1 MCLRTLWGHT
11 KTGWNCMF
19 DALFD
24 LPLWITGPGIVVV
37 MISFGL
43 GGMFLVRRR
52 VLPRL
57 QVHVQD
63 SEFAGAMVQC
73 VMVFYGLA
81 VALIAVSVW
90 QTYSDVSTTVSREAI
105 TLGALYRDASS
116 YPEPVRGA
124 LQTDLREY
132 VRQIIDE
139 AWPLQQHG
147 KVPTR
152 GVEMIDDFQKVLTAY
167 EPATEGQKLLH
178 GETLRAYNQMVEA
191 RRLRLDSV
199 QTGLPS
205 VMWVVILVGAIIG
218 LSSTFFFRVEDAR
231 LHAILVTLLSTF
243 MALVIFMIFAL
254 DRPYRGDL
262 GVPSDPYQLIHDQLM
277 KP

>member
-1 MCLRTLWGHT
+1 ML
-11 KTGWNCMF
+11 

-43 GGMFLVRRR
+43 GGMILVRRR

-57 QVHVQD
+57 HIHVQD
-63 SEFAGAMVQC
+63 SEFAGAMVQS

-90 QTYSDVSTTVSREAI
+90 QTYSDVSTTVSHEAI
-105 TLGALYRDASS
+105 AVAALYRDVSS
-116 YPEPVRGA
+116 YPEPVRA
-124 LQTDLREY
+124 ELQGELRDY

-139 AWPLQQHG
+139 SWPLQRHG
-147 KVPTR
+147 KVPAA
-152 GVEMIDDFQKVLTAY
+152 GVAMINDFQKVLTAF
-167 EPATEGQKLLH
+167 EPTTEGQKLLH
-178 GETLRAYNQMVEA
+178 GETLSAYNKMVEA

-199 QTGLPS
+199 QTGLPG

-231 LHAILVTLLSTF
+231 LHGVLVTLLATF

-262 GVPSDPYQLIHDQLM
+262 GVTPDPYQLIHDQLM

>member
-1 MCLRTLWGHT
+1 ML
-11 KTGWNCMF
+11 

-24 LPLWITGPGIVVV
+24 LPLWITGPGIVIV

-43 GGMFLVRRR
+43 VGMTLVRRR

-57 QVHVQD
+57 HIHVQD
-63 SEFAGAMVQC
+63 SEFAGAMVQS

-90 QTYSDVSTTVSREAI
+90 QTYSDVSTTVSHEAI
-105 TLGALYRDASS
+105 ALAALYRDVSS
-116 YPEPVRGA
+116 YPEPVRA
-124 LQTDLREY
+124 ELQGELRDY

-139 AWPLQQHG
+139 SWPLQRHG
-147 KVPTR
+147 KVPTA
-152 GVEMIDDFQKVLTAY
+152 GVAMINDFQKVLTTF
-167 EPATEGQKLLH
+167 EPTTEGQKLLH
-178 GETLRAYNQMVEA
+178 SETLSAYNKMVEA

-199 QTGLPS
+199 QTGLPG
-205 VMWVVILVGAIIG
+205 VMWVVILFGAIIG

-231 LHAILVTLLSTF
+231 LHAILVTLLATF

-262 GVPSDPYQLIHDQLM
+262 GVAPDPYQLIHDQLM
-277 KP
+277 KR

>member
-1 MCLRTLWGHT
+1 
-11 KTGWNCMF
+11 MF

-37 MISFGL
+37 LISFGL
-43 GGMFLVRRR
+43 GGMVLIRRR

-57 QVHVQD
+57 RIRVQD
-63 SEFAGAMVQC
+63 SEFAGAMVQS

-90 QTYSDVSTTVSREAI
+90 QTYSDVSTTVSHEAI
-105 TLGALYRDASS
+105 TLAALYRDASS
-116 YPEPVRGA
+116 YPEPVRTE
-124 LQTDLREY
+124 LQGELRDY

-139 AWPLQQHG
+139 AWPLQGHG
-147 KVPTR
+147 KVPTS
-152 GVEMIDDFQKVLTAY
+152 GVEMVNDFQKVLTAF
-167 EPATEGQKLLH
+167 EPTTEGQKLLH
-178 GETLRAYNQMVEA
+178 GETLSAYNRMVEA

-205 VMWVVILVGAIIG
+205 VMWVVILVGALIG
-218 LSSTFFFRVEDAR
+218 LSSTFFFTVEDAR
-231 LHAILVTLLSTF
+231 LHGVLVTLLATF

-262 GVPSDPYQLIHDQLM
+262 GVSPEPYQLIYDQLM

>member
-1 MCLRTLWGHT
+1 
-11 KTGWNCMF
+11 MF

-24 LPLWITGPGIVVV
+24 LPLWITGLGTVGVLV
-37 MISFGL
+37 GFGV
-43 GGMFLVRRR
+43 GGMLFVRRC

-57 QVHVQD
+57 RIRVED
-63 SEFAGAMVQC
+63 SEFIGTMMQS

-90 QTYSDVSTTVSREAI
+90 QTYSDVSSTVSHEAI
-105 TLGALYRDASS
+105 AVAAIYRDVSS
-116 YPEPVRGA
+116 YPEPIRTE
-124 LQTDLREY
+124 LQKHLRDY
-132 VRQIIDE
+132 VNQVIDE
-139 AWPLQQHG
+139 AWPLQQRG
-147 KVPTR
+147 KVPTG
-152 GVEMIDDFQKVLTAY
+152 GVDRMDDLQKVLIAY
-167 EPATEGQKLLH
+167 EPASEGQKLLH
-178 GETLRAYNQMVEA
+178 GETLHAYSRLIEA

-205 VMWVVILVGAIIG
+205 VMWIVILVGAIIA
-218 LSSTFFFRVEDAR
+218 LSSSFFFRVEDVR
-231 LHAILVTLLSTF
+231 LHALLVTLVAIF

-262 GVPSDPYQLIHDQLM
+262 GVSPEPYQLIHDHLM

>member
-1 MCLRTLWGHT
+1 ML
-11 KTGWNCMF
+11 

-24 LPLWITGPGIVVV
+24 LPLWVTGPGIVIV

-43 GGMFLVRRR
+43 VGMILVRRR

-57 QVHVQD
+57 HIHVQD
-63 SEFAGAMVQC
+63 SEFAGAMVQS

-90 QTYSDVSTTVSREAI
+90 QTYSDVSTTVSHEAI
-105 TLGALYRDASS
+105 AVAALYRDVSS
-116 YPEPVRGA
+116 YPEPVRA
-124 LQTDLREY
+124 ELQGELRDY

-139 AWPLQQHG
+139 SWPLQRHG
-147 KVPTR
+147 KVPAA
-152 GVEMIDDFQKVLTAY
+152 GVAMINDFQKVLTAF
-167 EPATEGQKLLH
+167 EPTTEGQKLLH
-178 GETLRAYNQMVEA
+178 SETLNVYNKMVEA

-199 QTGLPS
+199 QTGLPG

-231 LHAILVTLLSTF
+231 LHAILVTLLATF

-262 GVPSDPYQLIHDQLM
+262 GVTPDPYQLIHDQLM